1 MNWNKRRLH
10 RVGAVAAATSAVA
23 EFAVIAAVV
32 VVVVVAAA
40 AFLAH
45 YPRQDPQSSIAT
57 LPPEKE
63 LPVV

>member
-10 RVGAVAAATSAVA
+10 SVGAVAAATSAVA
-23 EFAVIAAVV
+23 EFVVIAAVV

-40 AFLAH
+40 FLVH
-45 YPRQDPQSSIAT
+45 YPRQDPQNSTAT